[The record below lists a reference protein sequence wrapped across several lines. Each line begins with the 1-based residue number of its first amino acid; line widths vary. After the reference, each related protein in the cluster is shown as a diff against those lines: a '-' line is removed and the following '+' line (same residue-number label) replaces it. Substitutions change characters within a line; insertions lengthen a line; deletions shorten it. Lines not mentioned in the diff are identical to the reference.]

1 MWREGC
7 SGELTRWRTRMRP
20 GQQLARRARTGRGA
34 RTTSR
39 ASLQEWQRGEEM
51 SSPNEHAPVPTE
63 VHPEGVLTRS
73 RLRETVQQPP
83 APSLP
88 SETVTIDVKGAALAM
103 GFAALFTA
111 GLAVWAVLSVLL
123 PALRAME
130 NASRQLESAASAV
143 ERCAEDTRNAAVPS
157 FQSVESASRE
167 WQVVGEEV
175 RALGIALSGPS
186 AAVNRVGNDVSSVA
200 GALQSWQERMSEAI
214 SAALATRRL
223 REGRIRRARSAQAW
237 IDSWRMRRS
246 KEQAGMQLPESSVE
260 SSNASRTGRDP
271 AKGMV
276 QLGNRAK
283 DVYHTA
289 VGSIAQWWNN
299 RRIGR
304 GKRDGGAVETS
315 VVAVRSNAVSDKQ
328 EALTASIAERSEVAT
343 ADGDGYDSALQQ
355 ASEAYTESSAA
366 TRMLLGVTTNGDEE
380 ATPKDVEYALEAAE
394 EAIDHASAASAR
406 LREAVFE
413 KSEDDEEYRDMKA
426 MDGSYAEDD
435 VGWVIGSSGESKAR
449 AGENEKAN
457 EEHEAEEERRGEG
470 IMCSMLLFSL
480 PVFQ

>member
-1 MWREGC
+1 
-7 SGELTRWRTRMRP
+7 
-20 GQQLARRARTGRGA
+20 
-34 RTTSR
+34 
-39 ASLQEWQRGEEM
+39 
-51 SSPNEHAPVPTE
+51 
-63 VHPEGVLTRS
+63 
-73 RLRETVQQPP
+73 
-83 APSLP
+83 
-88 SETVTIDVKGAALAM
+88 
-103 GFAALFTA
+103 
-111 GLAVWAVLSVLL
+111 
-123 PALRAME
+123 ME
-130 NASRQLESAASAV
+130 KASRQLESAASAV

-167 WQVVGEEV
+167 WQAVGEEV

-260 SSNASRTGRDP
+260 SSNASRTGRDT
-271 AKGMV
+271 AKGVV

-304 GKRDGGAVETS
+304 GRRDGGAVETS
-315 VVAVRSNAVSDKQ
+315 VVAVRSHAVSDKQ
-328 EALTASIAERSEVAT
+328 EALTASTAERSEVAT
-343 ADGDGYDSALQQ
+343 ADGNGYDSALQQ

-366 TRMLLGVTTNGDEE
+366 TRMLPGVTTNGDEE
-380 ATPKDVEYALEAAE
+380 ATSKDVEYALEAAE
-394 EAIDHASAASAR
+394 EAIDHASAR

-435 VGWVIGSSGESKAR
+435 VGWMNGNSSESKAR

-470 IMCSMLLFSL
+470 IMFSMLLFSL